1 MTQYKRIGI
10 DTSKAVFTL
19 HGIDQQDRPML
30 RINLR
35 RPQLLAFF
43 KKLPPTEI
51 ALEACG
57 NAHHWARELTT
68 LGHEVRLIPPQYVKP
83 YVKRGKNDRND
94 AEAICEAAGRPGM
107 HFVPVKSVMQQAQ
120 GMVLKVRESP
130 VGQRTLLVNTLR
142 GHAAEFGV
150 IAGKGLSKIGA
161 LLAAIEQEIAIPSE
175 AKDMA
180 ALLGQQIADL
190 DTRIKEIEVK
200 LTAAHKAN
208 AVSRRLA
215 TIPGVGPVTALTL
228 AIEIDPAAFE
238 SGRHLA
244 AWAGLTPKEHS
255 TGGKQRMGGISRA
268 GNERLRVLLVTGATS
283 VIKAAMKPGSQQMTD
298 WLRAMLLRRPRKV
311 VAVALANKMARGA
324 WALMRRSTGARPPP
338 PGWLW
343 HDPRVVT

>member
-19 HGIDQQDRPML
+19 HGIDQQDRPVL

-35 RPQLLAFF
+35 RAQMIAFF
-43 KKLPPTEI
+43 KKLAPTEI
-51 ALEACG
+51 AMEACG
-57 NAHHWARELTT
+57 GAHYWARELIA

-107 HFVPVKSVMQQAQ
+107 HFVPVKSVTQQAQ
-120 GMVLKVRESP
+120 GMVLKVRETL
-130 VGQRTLLVNTLR
+130 VCQRTLLVNTLR

-150 IAGKGLSKIGA
+150 IAAKGLRQVGP
-161 LLAAIEQEIAIPSE
+161 LLTAIEQDIALPPE

-180 ALLGQQIADL
+180 ALLGRQIVEL
-190 DTRIKEIEVK
+190 DTRIKEIDVK

-208 AVSRRLA
+208 EVSQRLA

-228 AIEIDPAAFE
+228 AVDIDPAAFE

-268 GNERLRVLLVTGATS
+268 GNERLRVLLVAGATS
-283 VIKAAMKPGSQQMTD
+283 MINAAMRPSSKLMTE
-298 WLRAMLLRRPRKV
+298 WLRALLQRKPRKV
-311 VAVALANKMARGA
+311 VAVALANKMARVA
-324 WALMRRSTGARPPP
+324 WALMTRGEVYRPAVATGAAAA
-338 PGWLW
+338 
-343 HDPRVVT
+343 

>member
-19 HGIDQQDRPML
+19 HGIDQQDRPVL

-35 RPQLLAFF
+35 RAQMIAFF
-43 KKLPPTEI
+43 KKLAPTEI
-51 ALEACG
+51 AMEACG
-57 NAHHWARELTT
+57 GAHYWARELIA
-68 LGHEVRLIPPQYVKP
+68 LGHEARLIPPQYVKP

-107 HFVPVKSVMQQAQ
+107 HFVPVKSVTQQAQ
-120 GMVLKVRESP
+120 GMVLKVRETL
-130 VGQRTLLVNTLR
+130 VCQRTLLVNTLR

-150 IAGKGLSKIGA
+150 IAAKGLRQVGP
-161 LLAAIEQEIAIPSE
+161 LLTAIEQDIALPPE

-180 ALLGQQIADL
+180 ALLGRQIVEL
-190 DTRIKEIEVK
+190 DTRIKEIDVK

-208 AVSRRLA
+208 EVSQRLA

-228 AIEIDPAAFE
+228 AVDIDPAAFE

-268 GNERLRVLLVTGATS
+268 GNERLRVLLVAGATS
-283 VIKAAMKPGSQQMTD
+283 VINAAMRPSSKLMTE
-298 WLRAMLLRRPRKV
+298 WLRALLQRKPRKV
-311 VAVALANKMARGA
+311 VAVALANKMARVA
-324 WALMRRSTGARPPP
+324 WALMTRGEVYRPAVATGAAAA
-338 PGWLW
+338 
-343 HDPRVVT
+343 